1 METILPLNVMDVI
14 KQLNLQFKDKKE
26 FRNDGNRYNK
36 KRNDRN
42 KAPSEPFNA
51 TVIQKK
57 EGIDVT
63 IGSIKTNLFKLTDQ
77 NTSLITP
84 IIMEDIDKV
93 MKDATEEEQIKVLND
108 IFNTMTVNKIFSA
121 IYSKIYKC
129 CYDKYDIFKTKL
141 SDEIMKYKNNL
152 KTIVFVSVNENYEEF
167 CKYNTSNETRKAKTS
182 LFTNMMKEGIISM
195 NKLEELL
202 QYVCDE
208 LDKKMQ
214 TEGNKEV
221 VEELSENIFL
231 FLSLTK
237 YEMKKQN
244 KLEKWKSYV
253 ESMSKKSTSQY
264 KSYSSRSKFKYMDI
278 LDIYNGKSR

>member
-1 METILPLNVMDVI
+1 
-14 KQLNLQFKDKKE
+14 
-26 FRNDGNRYNK
+26 
-36 KRNDRN
+36 
-42 KAPSEPFNA
+42 
-51 TVIQKK
+51 
-57 EGIDVT
+57 
-63 IGSIKTNLFKLTDQ
+63 
-77 NTSLITP
+77 
-84 IIMEDIDKV
+84 
-93 MKDATEEEQIKVLND
+93 
-108 IFNTMTVNKIFSA
+108 
-121 IYSKIYKC
+121 
-129 CYDKYDIFKTKL
+129 
-141 SDEIMKYKNNL
+141 
-152 KTIVFVSVNENYEEF
+152 
-167 CKYNTSNETRKAKTS
+167 
-182 LFTNMMKEGIISM
+182 MKEGIISM